1 VKSLLRDS
9 ILHVFRSGL
18 SSIRLGIRT
27 YIVNFRSIAS
37 ANRIKTYK
45 PLQSLSELAGSHLVF
60 AEQLF
65 VIRIPLKLAVRVDR
79 VYDNGRCLT
88 LLELKTRL
96 TREIYPA
103 DVIELSAQRLA
114 MQHSTKREVADYA
127 YVLLLHPFLRTQ
139 TLRQVKLFSEETVVA
154 MARRRQRL
162 LDGLTAPT
170 MTTVHTRCNRCE
182 YRYECKSLDVEP
194 K

>member
-1 VKSLLRDS
+1 M
-9 ILHVFRSGL
+9 
-18 SSIRLGIRT
+18 
-27 YIVNFRSIAS
+27 VNFRSIAS
-37 ANRIKTYK
+37 TSGIRTYK
-45 PLQSLSELAGSHLVF
+45 SLESSSELAGSRLVF

-65 VIRIPLKLAVRVDR
+65 VIRRPLKLVVRVDR
-79 VYDNGRCLT
+79 VYDNGRFLI
-88 LLELKTRL
+88 LMELKTRL
-96 TREIYPA
+96 TREMFLA

-162 LDGLTAPT
+162 LDGLTAPS

-182 YRYECKSLDVEP
+182 YRYECKCLDVEP

>member
-1 VKSLLRDS
+1 M
-9 ILHVFRSGL
+9 
-18 SSIRLGIRT
+18 
-27 YIVNFRSIAS
+27 VNFRSIAS
-37 ANRIKTYK
+37 TSGIRTYK
-45 PLQSLSELAGSHLVF
+45 LLESSSDLAGSRLAF

-65 VIRIPLKLAVRVDR
+65 VIRRPLKLVVRVDR
-79 VYDNGRCLT
+79 VYDNGRFLV
-88 LLELKTRL
+88 LMELKTRL

-114 MQHSTKREVADYA
+114 MQHSTTREVADYA

-154 MARRRQRL
+154 MARRRHRL
-162 LDGLTAPT
+162 LAGLTAPT
-170 MTTVHTRCNRCE
+170 KTTVRTRCTRCE
-182 YRYECKSLDVEP
+182 CRNECRSLDVEP